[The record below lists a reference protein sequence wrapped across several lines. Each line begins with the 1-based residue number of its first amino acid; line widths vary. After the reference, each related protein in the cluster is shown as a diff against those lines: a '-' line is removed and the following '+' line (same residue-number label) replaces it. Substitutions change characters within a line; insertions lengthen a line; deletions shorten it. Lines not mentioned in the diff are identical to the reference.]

1 MPKISQVNLPIFI
14 GHRCNYSCQ
23 ECSSGSDFIKD
34 STDDPTLEE
43 IISVIPTLAEKFE
56 ITDMISLQGGE
67 PFLYWNDKILP
78 LVAVLRQ
85 HFLSVPINIF
95 TNGQLIGKNMDKVLD
110 LCDNFQNISFTISKH
125 LVGVTNSF
133 VAKKWQ
139 QSIDLLETHPQIVK
153 IHDNHYHVKDN
164 IGANI
169 YFYEAKYWSS
179 NYYEVDDKKIKP
191 WATNDPINSMKTSC
205 IGNCCSY
212 LFGTKLYKC
221 GKLAHLPV
229 QLKHKLQLDDP
240 DWKKYLNYTPVDLTD
255 IDPEVLQDFIDTYT
269 KPVDVCDMC
278 SNEISNSTLWK
289 ERTYEMIFY
298 SPNTP

>member
-133 VAKKWQ
+133 VAF
-139 QSIDLLETHPQIVK
+139 DL
-153 IHDNHYHVKDN
+153 
-164 IGANI
+164 
-169 YFYEAKYWSS
+169 F
-179 NYYEVDDKKIKP
+179 
-191 WATNDPINSMKTSC
+191 
-205 IGNCCSY
+205 
-212 LFGTKLYKC
+212 LF
-221 GKLAHLPV
+221 
-229 QLKHKLQLDDP
+229 
-240 DWKKYLNYTPVDLTD
+240 
-255 IDPEVLQDFIDTYT
+255 F
-269 KPVDVCDMC
+269 
-278 SNEISNSTLWK
+278 
-289 ERTYEMIFY
+289 
-298 SPNTP
+298 